1 MAALACADVTTPAL
15 RAPFDGSLQPEISA
29 SIVTTGAGQAASLQ
43 ASVTLR
49 NPDSRPRT
57 LTRTTTCL
65 VNLRLYADPA
75 RTGSPLF
82 QEEFQTGGCKGTLVV
97 DTLAPGANK
106 TYQGEPRLVSSL
118 HNPTSPSLPPG
129 RYYASVLVGI
139 VELLPMNALLP
150 LGDVVLP
157 P

>member
-1 MAALACADVTTPAL
+1 MAAVACADVTTPAL
-15 RAPFDGSLQPEISA
+15 SVPFDGSLQPEISA
-29 SIVTTGAGQAASLQ
+29 SLVTAGAAQPASIQAT
-43 ASVTLR
+43 VTLR

-65 VNLRLYADPA
+65 VSLRLYADPM
-75 RTGSPLF
+75 RTSAPLY

-97 DTLAPGANK
+97 DTLAPGASK
-106 TYQGEPRLVSSL
+106 TYGGSTRPLSSL

-150 LGDVVLP
+150 LGEVVLP